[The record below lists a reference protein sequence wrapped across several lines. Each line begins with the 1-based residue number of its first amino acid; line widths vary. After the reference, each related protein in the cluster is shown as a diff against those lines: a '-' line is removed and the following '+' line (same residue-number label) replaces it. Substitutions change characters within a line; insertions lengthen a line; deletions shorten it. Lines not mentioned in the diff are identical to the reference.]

1 VDLVK
6 NQAIVWHDEEG
17 LATYDIVLFLKT
29 CLKLKNT
36 DRFLLK
42 Q

>member
-17 LATYDIVLFLKT
+17 LATYDIVPIPEDMLEV
-29 CLKLKNT
+29 KNT